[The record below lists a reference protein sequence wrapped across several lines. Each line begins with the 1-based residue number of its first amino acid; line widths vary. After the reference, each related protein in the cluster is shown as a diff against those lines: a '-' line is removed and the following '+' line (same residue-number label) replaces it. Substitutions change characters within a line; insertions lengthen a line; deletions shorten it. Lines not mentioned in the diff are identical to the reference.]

1 MQQSFYFL
9 PSLTLDRLNGRAL
22 NDLGFLRKKRQL
34 WIRDD
39 SLFTVQKSILA
50 RWKGLSAR
58 FQMGLKLQLFLK
70 PLNR

>member
-9 PSLTLDRLNGRAL
+9 PSLASDRLNGRAL

-39 SLFTVQKSILA
+39 SLFAVQKSILA
-50 RWKGLSAR
+50 RWKGR
-58 FQMGLKLQLFLK
+58 IGKY
-70 PLNR
+70 